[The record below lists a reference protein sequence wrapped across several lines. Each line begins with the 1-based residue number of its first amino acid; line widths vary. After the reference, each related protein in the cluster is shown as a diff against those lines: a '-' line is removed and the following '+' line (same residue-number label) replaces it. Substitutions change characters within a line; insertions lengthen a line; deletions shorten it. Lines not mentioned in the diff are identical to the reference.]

1 MDSQDYEPKLELSLS
16 QLPDQPFQLPQPP
29 CNRPQDEAG
38 SFEHKKRACIDQLWH
53 GNLQEDSGAM
63 VIFLQVDSIEPRGH
77 EVIFHSHFQ
86 ESNANQYR
94 GPNPRRQSNPDYYRY
109 VSGPVYLLSGDQRSA
124 YIAVTIQPIF

>member
-1 MDSQDYEPKLELSLS
+1 LLQLSD
-16 QLPDQPFQLPQPP
+16 QLLQPPQPP
-29 CNRPQDEAG
+29 YSRPQDEVG
-38 SFEHKKRACIDQLWH
+38 PSKRRKQPPFDQLWH

-94 GPNPRRQSNPDYYRY
+94 GTNPRRQSNPDYYRY